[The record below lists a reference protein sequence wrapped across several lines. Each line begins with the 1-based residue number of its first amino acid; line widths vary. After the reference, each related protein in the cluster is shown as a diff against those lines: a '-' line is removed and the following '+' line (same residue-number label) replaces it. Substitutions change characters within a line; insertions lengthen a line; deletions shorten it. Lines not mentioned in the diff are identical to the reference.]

1 MAMRASDFA
10 PLFRSTVGFDR
21 LATLLET
28 VSRVDEATLNYPP
41 YDIEKLG
48 ADNYRITMAVAGFAM
63 ENLEL
68 VQTENLLVVTGK
80 GLETKAN
87 YLHKGIGA
95 RTFERRFQLD
105 DHVRVSGASLDNGLL
120 RIELVREVPEAAK
133 PRRIAIGAAAAQP
146 QSIEQKAA

>member
-1 MAMRASDFA
+1 MRTSDFA

-68 VQTENLLVVTGK
+68 VQTENVLFVTGK
-80 GLETKAN
+80 GPETKAN

-133 PRRIAIGAAAAQP
+133 PRKIAIGTAAAQP
-146 QSIEQKAA
+146 QTIEQKAA

>member
-1 MAMRASDFA
+1 MRSSDFA

-21 LATLLET
+21 LANLLET

-48 ADNYRITMAVAGFAM
+48 ADNYRITMAVAGFTLD
-63 ENLEL
+63 NLEL

-80 GLETKAN
+80 GTETKAN

-95 RTFERRFQLD
+95 RAFERRFQLD

-120 RIELVREVPEAAK
+120 RIELLREVPEAAK
-133 PRRIAIGAAAAQP
+133 PRKIAIGAAAPQP

>member
-1 MAMRASDFA
+1 MRSSDFA

-21 LATLLET
+21 LANLLET
-28 VSRVDEATLNYPP
+28 VSRIDEATLNYPP

-48 ADNYRITMAVAGFAM
+48 ADNYRITMAVAGFTLN
-63 ENLEL
+63 NLEL

-80 GLETKAN
+80 APETKAN

-95 RTFERRFQLD
+95 RAFERRFQLD

-120 RIELVREVPEAAK
+120 RVELLREVPEAAK
-133 PRRIAIGAAAAQP
+133 PRKIAIGAAAVQP
-146 QSIEQKAA
+146 QTIEQKAA